1 LVVGRQAASCGISLQ
16 ADRREANQRRRL
28 HVTLELPWSAEKAL
42 QQFGRSHRSNQVRCG
57 EGALSLIIRSSESVG
72 IPRTSSFSLSLSLSL
87 SHTLTH
93 SLSSLLSL
101 SLSLSHLLSLSN
113 QTSAP
118 VYRLLVTACGG
129 ERRFASSAASRLQTL
144 GKPPPL

>member
-87 SHTLTH
+87 SHTL
-93 SLSSLLSL
+93 SLLSPLSL
-101 SLSLSHLLSLSN
+101 SLSLSPSLSL
-113 QTSAP
+113 QPDLRARVPPAGDGVRRRAALRIIRRVAP
-118 VYRLLVTACGG
+118 TDAG
-129 ERRFASSAASRLQTL
+129 
-144 GKPPPL
+144 